1 MASYGRP
8 SRRLPAL
15 KPLKP
20 LKTLKR
26 LKTLTT
32 RHGGPSLPFA
42 MLHPAAN
49 RHPKATHQWLLMG
62 VQACRLPALKPLKP
76 LKPLQPVMGVQACR
90 LPCFILHPTGTPR
103 PHING
108 FFWASLT
115 TRHGGPSLPFAML
128 HPAANRHPKATH
140 QWLLMG
146 VQACRLPALKRLKPL
161 KTLKRLKTLTTCHGG
176 PSLPFAM
183 LHPAANRHPK
193 ATHQWLL
200 MGVQACRLPA
210 LKPLKPLKTL
220 KRLKTLT
227 TRHGGP
233 SLPFAMLHPAANRH
247 PKATHQWL
255 LMGVQA
261 CRLPALK
268 PLKPLK
274 TLKRLKTLTTRH
286 GDPSLPFAML
296 HPAANRHP
304 KATHQWLLMGVQD
317 CRLPALKP
325 LKPLKPLKTLRR
337 LKTLTT
343 RHGGPSLPFAM
354 LHPAANRH
362 PKATHQWLLMGV
374 QACAVCHAS
383 SCSQQAPQGH
393 TSMASYGRPSLPFA
407 SP

>member
-1 MASYGRP
+1 MGGP
-8 SRRLPAL
+8 SLPFAMLHPAANRHPKATHQWLLMGVQACRLPAL

-20 LKTLKR
+20 LKTIKR

-62 VQACRLPALKPLKP
+62 VQACRLPALKP
-76 LKPLQPVMGVQACR
+76 
-90 LPCFILHPTGTPR
+90 
-103 PHING
+103 
-108 FFWASLT
+108 
-115 TRHGGPSLPFAML
+115 
-128 HPAANRHPKATH
+128 
-140 QWLLMG
+140 
-146 VQACRLPALKRLKPL
+146 
-161 KTLKRLKTLTTCHGG
+161 
-176 PSLPFAM
+176 
-183 LHPAANRHPK
+183 
-193 ATHQWLL
+193 
-200 MGVQACRLPA
+200 

-286 GDPSLPFAML
+286 GGS
-296 HPAANRHP
+296 
-304 KATHQWLLMGVQD
+304 
-317 CRLPALKP
+317 KP
-325 LKPLKPLKTLRR
+325 
-337 LKTLTT
+337 
-343 RHGGPSLPFAM
+343 
-354 LHPAANRH
+354 
-362 PKATHQWLLMGV
+362 
-374 QACAVCHAS
+374 AVCHAS

-393 TSMASYGRPSLPFA
+393 TSMASYGRPRLPFA